1 VADPTDP
8 PTPPGQQPWPRT
20 PVQPPAWGPGWGQ
33 AWGPPP
39 DTTPPDGRAAPPWPP
54 YYGPPPPER
63 PPARNPLP
71 RPAGTPRMLR
81 LELGLVLLLA
91 FSPGILGLLILALG
105 PEGSAEVEAQLVPSV
120 VSIVF
125 ELFLSWSPV
134 LVVGFLL
141 ARNREGWAGIGLTRF
156 RGGDLG
162 MGLILW
168 VASFVLVLV
177 LAQLFQYFGQ
187 REVDFLP
194 EGLPLWF
201 RSVQAVL
208 IAVTAGVTEEIV
220 VRGYA
225 QTRLEQLRAPTA
237 VIILL
242 PTALWGVLHAYQG
255 AGAALTIFGLGLMY
269 AWYFLRPRRLGPLT
283 RDNSLFAPTLL
294 VFTGAGA
301 SRPASASGAL
311 EDQVE
316 VDGQAVLDRDDRA
329 EAGRLDLE
337 VAHLHRELAHD
348 LDGRPV
354 PAPLQVEVHL
364 AGHPVDREPALAL
377 AADLLALD
385 RRGRQLDGLGQLQGG
400 RRVLLRLQAAL
411 ADGVVTAGLVAGQ
424 LGQVGLDLD
433 RLHGVAGHLH
443 GPGHRG
449 GPADRLV
456 RAAQGGQLLP
466 DPVADI

>member
-1 VADPTDP
+1 MADPTDP

-20 PVQPPAWGPGWGQ
+20 PAQPPAWDPGWGP

-39 DTTPPDGRAAPPWPP
+39 DTTPPGAGAAPPQTAQPGAP
-54 YYGPPPPER
+54 YGPPSER

-91 FSPGILGLLILALG
+91 FSPGILGLLLLALG
-105 PEGSAEVEAQLVPSV
+105 PQGTAPTETQVLPSLVSLL
-120 VSIVF
+120 F
-125 ELFLSWSPV
+125 ELFLSWTPV

-156 RGGDLG
+156 RAGDLG
-162 MGLILW
+162 MGAVLW
-168 VASFVLVLV
+168 VASFILVLV

-201 RSVQAVL
+201 RSLQAVL

-242 PTALWGVLHAYQG
+242 PTALWGVLHVYQG

-269 AWYFLRPRRLGPLT
+269 AWYFQRTRRLWPLILAHV
-283 RDNSLFAPTLL
+283 LFDATQL
-294 VFTGAGA
+294 VFILAGA
-301 SRPASASGAL
+301 
-311 EDQVE
+311 
-316 VDGQAVLDRDDRA
+316 
-329 EAGRLDLE
+329 
-337 VAHLHRELAHD
+337 
-348 LDGRPV
+348 
-354 PAPLQVEVHL
+354 
-364 AGHPVDREPALAL
+364 
-377 AADLLALD
+377 
-385 RRGRQLDGLGQLQGG
+385 
-400 RRVLLRLQAAL
+400 
-411 ADGVVTAGLVAGQ
+411 
-424 LGQVGLDLD
+424 
-433 RLHGVAGHLH
+433 
-443 GPGHRG
+443 
-449 GPADRLV
+449 
-456 RAAQGGQLLP
+456 
-466 DPVADI
+466 

>member
-1 VADPTDP
+1 MADPTDP

-201 RSVQAVL
+201 RAVQAVL

-225 QTRLEQLRAPTA
+225 QTRLEQLRVPAA
-237 VIILL
+237 VILVL
-242 PTALWGVLHAYQG
+242 PTALWGVLHVYQG
-255 AGAALTIFGLGLMY
+255 PGAALTIFGLGLMY
-269 AWYFLRPRRLGPLT
+269 AWYFQRTRRLWPLI
-283 RDNSLFAPTLL
+283 L
-294 VFTGAGA
+294 
-301 SRPASASGAL
+301 
-311 EDQVE
+311 
-316 VDGQAVLDRDDRA
+316 
-329 EAGRLDLE
+329 
-337 VAHLHRELAHD
+337 AHLLFD
-348 LDGRPV
+348 LT
-354 PAPLQVEVHL
+354 
-364 AGHPVDREPALAL
+364 
-377 AADLLALD
+377 
-385 RRGRQLDGLGQLQGG
+385 QLVLILTGG
-400 RRVLLRLQAAL
+400 
-411 ADGVVTAGLVAGQ
+411 
-424 LGQVGLDLD
+424 
-433 RLHGVAGHLH
+433 
-443 GPGHRG
+443 
-449 GPADRLV
+449 
-456 RAAQGGQLLP
+456 
-466 DPVADI
+466 

>member
-20 PVQPPAWGPGWGQ
+20 PAPPPAWSPGGP

-39 DTTPPDGRAAPPWPP
+39 GLPPGVGAASPQTAPHGAP
-54 YYGPPPPER
+54 YGPPPPQR

-71 RPAGTPRMLR
+71 RPPGTPRMLR

-91 FSPGILGLLILALG
+91 FSPGILGLLLLALG
-105 PEGSAEVEAQLVPSV
+105 PAGSAEVEAQLVPSL

-156 RGGDLG
+156 RAGDLV
-162 MGLILW
+162 MGVVLW
-168 VASFVLVLV
+168 VASFILVLV

-201 RSVQAVL
+201 RAIQAVL

-242 PTALWGVLHAYQG
+242 PTALWGVLHVYQG

-269 AWYFLRPRRLGPLT
+269 AWYFQRTRRLWPLILAHV
-283 RDNSLFAPTLL
+283 LFDATQL
-294 VFTGAGA
+294 VFI
-301 SRPASASGAL
+301 
-311 EDQVE
+311 
-316 VDGQAVLDRDDRA
+316 
-329 EAGRLDLE
+329 
-337 VAHLHRELAHD
+337 
-348 LDGRPV
+348 
-354 PAPLQVEVHL
+354 L
-364 AGHPVDREPALAL
+364 AG
-377 AADLLALD
+377 
-385 RRGRQLDGLGQLQGG
+385 
-400 RRVLLRLQAAL
+400 
-411 ADGVVTAGLVAGQ
+411 T
-424 LGQVGLDLD
+424 
-433 RLHGVAGHLH
+433 
-443 GPGHRG
+443 
-449 GPADRLV
+449 
-456 RAAQGGQLLP
+456 
-466 DPVADI
+466 

>member
-20 PVQPPAWGPGWGQ
+20 PAPPPAWSPGGP

-39 DTTPPDGRAAPPWPP
+39 GPPPGVGPASPQTAPHGAP
-54 YYGPPPPER
+54 YGPPPPQR

-71 RPAGTPRMLR
+71 RPPGTPRMLR

-91 FSPGILGLLILALG
+91 FSPGILGLLLLALG
-105 PEGSAEVEAQLVPSV
+105 PAGSAEVEAQLVPSL

-156 RGGDLG
+156 RAGDLV
-162 MGLILW
+162 MGVVLW
-168 VASFVLVLV
+168 VASFILVLV

-201 RSVQAVL
+201 RAIQAVL

-242 PTALWGVLHAYQG
+242 PTALWGVLHVYQG

-269 AWYFLRPRRLGPLT
+269 AWYFQRTRRLWPLILAHV
-283 RDNSLFAPTLL
+283 LFDATQL
-294 VFTGAGA
+294 VFI
-301 SRPASASGAL
+301 
-311 EDQVE
+311 
-316 VDGQAVLDRDDRA
+316 
-329 EAGRLDLE
+329 
-337 VAHLHRELAHD
+337 
-348 LDGRPV
+348 
-354 PAPLQVEVHL
+354 L
-364 AGHPVDREPALAL
+364 AG
-377 AADLLALD
+377 
-385 RRGRQLDGLGQLQGG
+385 
-400 RRVLLRLQAAL
+400 
-411 ADGVVTAGLVAGQ
+411 T
-424 LGQVGLDLD
+424 
-433 RLHGVAGHLH
+433 
-443 GPGHRG
+443 
-449 GPADRLV
+449 
-456 RAAQGGQLLP
+456 
-466 DPVADI
+466 

>member
-105 PEGSAEVEAQLVPSV
+105 PEGSAEVEAQLVPSL

-156 RGGDLG
+156 RASDLG
-162 MGLILW
+162 MGAVLW
-168 VASFVLVLV
+168 VASFILVLV

-187 REVDFLP
+187 REVDFLT

-201 RSVQAVL
+201 RSLQAVL

-269 AWYFLRPRRLGPLT
+269 AWYFQRTRRLWPLILAHI
-283 RDNSLFAPTLL
+283 LFDATQL
-294 VFTGAGA
+294 VFILAGA
-301 SRPASASGAL
+301 
-311 EDQVE
+311 
-316 VDGQAVLDRDDRA
+316 
-329 EAGRLDLE
+329 
-337 VAHLHRELAHD
+337 
-348 LDGRPV
+348 
-354 PAPLQVEVHL
+354 
-364 AGHPVDREPALAL
+364 
-377 AADLLALD
+377 
-385 RRGRQLDGLGQLQGG
+385 
-400 RRVLLRLQAAL
+400 
-411 ADGVVTAGLVAGQ
+411 
-424 LGQVGLDLD
+424 
-433 RLHGVAGHLH
+433 
-443 GPGHRG
+443 
-449 GPADRLV
+449 
-456 RAAQGGQLLP
+456 
-466 DPVADI
+466 